1 MGSLLFDFSV
11 VGFFYTTINFIFF
24 VVDFG
29 KEEQIQPETKEQQ
42 PPAPP
47 PPLSN
52 NTAPANNER
61 PSKRPRRTRNDTF
74 SGVENNISEVVPA
87 EHTLRSQ
94 APTSTSNNTTNT
106 IQKKTS
112 GILLWHQ

>member
-1 MGSLLFDFSV
+1 MLL
-11 VGFFYTTINFIFF
+11 
-24 VVDFG
+24 DFG
-29 KEEQIQPETKEQQ
+29 KEEMIQQETKEQQ

-47 PPLSN
+47 PTISSN
-52 NTAPANNER
+52 TTPSNNER

-74 SGVENNISEVVPA
+74 SGLENNIPEVVAA

-94 APTSTSNNTTNT
+94 VPTSTSNNTNT

-112 GILLWHQ
+112 GMIFT